1 MYESLAR
8 NLLSIDFRGEKFR
21 VIHRFETFHRGIIPF
36 SQYHHLCTYDYT
48 FSGHKMDFSVSEK
61 RLIIVII
68 VETLID
74 EYSR

>member
-21 VIHRFETFHRGIIPF
+21 VIHRFETFEISRRDNSIFAISPPLHIRLYFFRPQDG
-36 SQYHHLCTYDYT
+36 
-48 FSGHKMDFSVSEK
+48 FSVSEK
-61 RLIIVII
+61 SVII